1 MSVRGVGLGGCV
13 HHGVGQDA
21 VGEVLEGLS
30 VLFREAVSVLVA
42 LRNFTTRRQ
51 PRLSS
56 DICESWGVVC
66 DRLLGPEDRVR
77 VLTLRPLSWLLISN
91 EDRLMTLFY

>member
-1 MSVRGVGLGGCV
+1 MSIRSVRLSRSID
-13 HHGVGQDA
+13 HGVGQDA
-21 VGEVLEGLS
+21 VREVLEGLG

-42 LRNFTTRRQ
+42 LRNFAACGQ

-56 DICESWGVVC
+56 DICESWGVVR